1 MPDHGSRAGGRGPSQ
16 LAVRVIRELQQLGG
30 KGPLTCMCPCSP
42 RLPCCAE
49 PAASERR
56 PMPDEPW
63 LACSRCCAAAR
74 EASRAPA
81 SSCPCCSACGAP
93 RGLALDPPPLDPW
106 VCRKAE
112 LWSDWQKGQPPSAG
126 QAASQ
131 RERERE
137 SDREGEG
144 EGAHEFKYVWR
155 ALRWTWLPE
164 KLSGADSTGV
174 EDSCSQHM
182 SSGGGHD
189 THLCH
194 LVLRLLV
201 GGLDRCRACC

>member
-30 KGPLTCMCPCSP
+30 KGPLTCVCPCSP

-137 SDREGEG
+137 RATEREREREHTSLSMCGAPCAGPGYLKSSAGLTAQVSRTHALSICLQAEG
-144 EGAHEFKYVWR
+144 MTRTFVI
-155 ALRWTWLPE
+155 
-164 KLSGADSTGV
+164 
-174 EDSCSQHM
+174 
-182 SSGGGHD
+182 SS
-189 THLCH
+189 
-194 LVLRLLV
+194 
-201 GGLDRCRACC
+201 